1 MKYRP
6 TKVTL
11 NCDDPVLNNLTLII
25 AASVVMFSVIF
36 CAGCEQ
42 VEQRSFKGGE
52 PLSYAQISKEDI
64 QDKLNNFE
72 EYFTSSIKQSAS
84 ELDKLSTETRLHKL
98 SLLWRI
104 RSVAA
109 LHNMMQQDDPLIAFI
124 DTWTLCVRM
133 TEYFET
139 GQGHELFA
147 PHQDIAI
154 SVSKQ
159 IEGDVE
165 AIAKTFLSE
174 KIFNET
180 RTNVY
185 NFAWANPIQGT
196 FLKTTIYATEVRKD
210 PSNPFYNVITLPVA
224 PFRAMEGVD
233 RGSTAIYKFSNTAE
247 RFAEIV
253 EELPDSTRWQ
263 LMLLLYEIEEAN
275 TTKSFLTNMEGISK
289 SGTRLA
295 DTAEKLP
302 QQIREEL
309 SIAIEEIDNKQANIQ
324 KTLDKAE
331 STAAV
336 IEGLLAKMNQTA
348 EVFTVTSQNVNEAAK
363 AWQSAA
369 DATRLTINQMNRKES
384 AKDTAS
390 SSSIKDLRDT
400 ADAITKTANELRL
413 LNAELNEN
421 VDRISS
427 KAHAFTGN
435 LTWKIAVLLV
445 LILLL
450 ALTYRC
456 IGIYVSTRW
465 GRKNQAKLNDVH

>member
-1 MKYRP
+1 MKYLL
-6 TKVTL
+6 TNL
-11 NCDDPVLNNLTLII
+11 MSNCNGLILKKLTLII
-25 AASVVMFSVIF
+25 AALACIVPVIF
-36 CAGCEQ
+36 YVGCEQ
-42 VEQRSFKGGE
+42 AKQRSFIRRK
-52 PLSYAQISKEDI
+52 PLSYSQISKEDI
-64 QDKLNNFE
+64 QDKLSNFE

-98 SLLWRI
+98 TLLWRV

-109 LHNMMQQDDPLIAFI
+109 LHNMFQRDDPLIAFI

-139 GQGHELFA
+139 GQGYELFA

-154 SVSKQ
+154 NVSKQ
-159 IEGDVE
+159 IEGEIE

-174 KIFNET
+174 KIFSET
-180 RTNVY
+180 RTNVH
-185 NFAWANPIQGT
+185 NFAQANPIQGT
-196 FLKTTIYATEVRKD
+196 FLKTTIYATETRKD
-210 PSNPFYNVITLPVA
+210 PSNPFYNVITLPLA
-224 PFRAMEGVD
+224 PFRAMEGVG

-253 EELPDSTRWQ
+253 KELPDSTRWQ

-275 TTKSFLTNMEGISK
+275 MTKSFLTNMEGISK

-336 IEGLLAKMNQTA
+336 IEGLLVKMNQTA

-363 AWQSAA
+363 AWQAAA
-369 DATRLTINQMNRKES
+369 DATRLTINQLSRKES
-384 AKDTAS
+384 AKDAS
-390 SSSIKDLRDT
+390 SSSTIKDLRET
-400 ADAITKTANELRL
+400 ADAITKTANKLRL
-413 LNAELNEN
+413 LNSELNEN

-435 LTWKIAVLLV
+435 LTWKIAAL
-445 LILLL
+445 LILIFLL
-450 ALTYRC
+450 ALAYRC
-456 IGIYVSTRW
+456 IGIYVLTRG
-465 GRKNQAKLNDVH
+465 GRKNQAKT